1 MAAFLSTNFTT
12 RMNRLSA
19 IDHQLSVLLAPL
31 SVIAAEVDMPLICPL
46 SDEREISRHT
56 YRGLYRIDVS
66 TIGENRD
73 LAQWLS
79 LFRSEWE
86 HADFKKSFTPNL
98 KKKRIAGHTVLSEWM
113 PVYLGKSKN
122 VARRVLEH
130 INLPLEK
137 TTFALKLKARPAMAL
152 RAFRFHALEL
162 EVENY
167 DIIAPAL
174 ESALRNRFHPLIG
187 KQ

>member
-1 MAAFLSTNFTT
+1 MA
-12 RMNRLSA
+12 
-19 IDHQLSVLLAPL
+19 QLLVLFNLPKR
-31 SVIAAEVDMPLICPL
+31 VIA
-46 SDEREISRHT
+46 SDV
-56 YRGLYRIDVS
+56 GL
-66 TIGENRD
+66 
-73 LAQWLS
+73 WLPGQLKS
-79 LFRSEWE
+79 LRSDD
-86 HADFKKSFTPNL
+86 HGN
-98 KKKRIAGHTVLSEWM
+98 GGLSEWM

-162 EVENY
+162 KVENY

-174 ESALRNRFHPLIG
+174 ESALRNRLHPLIG